1 MFILLS
7 GVYTG
12 YNLLSVALTLPKD
25 GKVVGCDIST
35 DYFDIGKPIIEEV
48 EHMSMIR
55 KNLEYNGLLSW
66 PIGKNIGA
74 TWNEIDD
81 S

>member
-1 MFILLS
+1 
-7 GVYTG
+7 
-12 YNLLSVALTLPKD
+12 
-25 GKVVGCDIST
+25 
-35 DYFDIGKPIIEEV
+35 
-48 EHMSMIR
+48 MSMIR